1 MRLLYIKPLPLKPP
15 FQPNK
20 FKSKF
25 PFTNRSKTPNQ
36 SRFNLFSCRTKMAS
50 SMSILLKR
58 AAAPAP
64 TILSKLSNP
73 IRSASVSPLVSRSF
87 NTNSQVTSYDQDES
101 SVPVG
106 RGTAD
111 RSPSRRR
118 DLGSPF
124 FSDVFDP
131 FSPTRSLSQVLNM
144 VDQFM
149 DNPFLAGLQGGSRR
163 GWDVKENEEALFL
176 RMDMPGLDKEDVK
189 ISVEQNMLVVKG
201 EGKDLEDEDGGARRF
216 SSRLELPPNLYKID
230 SIRAEMKNGVLK
242 LVIPK
247 AKEEERKDVFEVKVQ

>member
-1 MRLLYIKPLPLKPP
+1 MEPSPILCFPLLHGSPVIITSHVSPLYKTPSLRSAFK
-15 FQPNK
+15 PNK

-25 PFTNRSKTPNQ
+25 PFTNRSNTPNQ
-36 SRFNLFSCRTKMAS
+36 SIVNLFSCRTKMAA

-87 NTNSQVTSYDQDES
+87 NTNSQVTTYDQDES

-111 RSPSRRR
+111 MSPSRRR

-124 FSDVFDP
+124 FS
-131 FSPTRSLSQVLNM
+131 
-144 VDQFM
+144 
-149 DNPFLAGLQGGSRR
+149 GSCYLCY
-163 GWDVKENEEALFL
+163 LFF
-176 RMDMPGLDKEDVK
+176 PH
-189 ISVEQNMLVVKG
+189 
-201 EGKDLEDEDGGARRF
+201 F
-216 SSRLELPPNLYKID
+216 
-230 SIRAEMKNGVLK
+230 
-242 LVIPK
+242 
-247 AKEEERKDVFEVKVQ
+247 